1 MSFACVAAFVAMCA
15 STAHA
20 APPTVPPPPAPS
32 APPSAPLPPP
42 APPVSQGQ
50 SVTVLGGY
58 TCEVSDYASVDP
70 EDAHTTAD
78 LVCHAL
84 ATRHATPGVYDIRI
98 GKLGSKVLLAVT
110 DRSSGDDRRLFLEG
124 IEEAP
129 VAADRLAKALVEH
142 TTLEQTQNADNTVN
156 AGSSAA
162 EHRRVQVSWFI
173 GGSIVESLGVTS
185 SPSAGIEG
193 DVEFR
198 LHRLSLL
205 LQLRAGGI
213 ASASAVTSYGS
224 ADVGA
229 RYYGTDDDIAPF
241 AGGGLSF
248 ATFSVSQSS
257 ASNYSGAGPAAYG
270 EVGIGF
276 LRSSFVG
283 AIVSLR
289 ADVPMF
295 TLNQNNYDFNGGITT
310 TSSKFVIPVS
320 LNVGLRLH

>member
-1 MSFACVAAFVAMCA
+1 
-15 STAHA
+15 
-20 APPTVPPPPAPS
+20 
-32 APPSAPLPPP
+32 
-42 APPVSQGQ
+42 
-50 SVTVLGGY
+50 VLGGY
-58 TCEVSDYASVDP
+58 TCDLGDYVSVDAD
-70 EDAHTTAD
+70 DAHTTAD

-84 ATRHATPGVYDIRI
+84 AAHHARPGAYDIHI
-98 GKLGSKVLLAVT
+98 GKLGSKLLLILTERA
-110 DRSSGDDRRLFLEG
+110 SGDDRRLFLEG

-129 VAADRLAKALVEH
+129 VAADRLAKALAEN
-142 TTLEQTQNADNTVN
+142 TTLADTQGADNTV
-156 AGSSAA
+156 SAESPA
-162 EHRRVQVSWFI
+162 VEHRRVQVSWFL
-173 GGSIVESLGVTS
+173 GGSIVEGVGVTS
-185 SPSAGIEG
+185 SPSAGVEA

-213 ASASAVTSYGS
+213 GSASDVTSYAS

-229 RYYGTDDDIAPF
+229 RYYFTDDDIAPF

-248 ATFSVSQSS
+248 ANFNVSQPDYG
-257 ASNYSGAGPAAYG
+257 NYSGSGPAAYG
-270 EVGIGF
+270 EVGVGF

-295 TLNQNNYDFNGGITT
+295 SLDQSNYDFNDDGLETT
-310 TSSKFVIPVS
+310 ASRYVIPLS

>member
-1 MSFACVAAFVAMCA
+1 V
-15 STAHA
+15 T
-20 APPTVPPPPAPS
+20 PA
-32 APPSAPLPPP
+32 
-42 APPVSQGQ
+42 SQGQ

-58 TCEVSDYASVDP
+58 TCDLGDSVSVDP

-84 ATRHATPGVYDIRI
+84 ATHHATPGVYDIRI
-98 GKLGSKVLLAVT
+98 GKLGSKILLVVA
-110 DRSSGDDRRLFLEG
+110 DRASGDDRRLFLEA

-129 VAADRLAKALVEH
+129 VAADRIAKALVEH

-156 AGSSAA
+156 AGSSAVA
-162 EHRRVQVSWFI
+162 HRRAQVSWFL
-173 GGSIVESLGVTS
+173 GGSIVEGLGVTS

-205 LQLRAGGI
+205 IQLRAGGI
-213 ASASAVTSYGS
+213 GSASAVTSYAS

-229 RYYGTDDDIAPF
+229 RYYGSDDDIAPF

-248 ATFSVSQSS
+248 ATFSVSQSGGN
-257 ASNYSGAGPAAYG
+257 NYSGSGPAAYG

-283 AIVSLR
+283 AIISLR

-295 TLNQNNYDFNGGITT
+295 MLNQNNYDYNGGFTT
-310 TSSKFVIPVS
+310 TNSRFVIPLS